1 MGCVMAWMKPSVEKK
16 SCAEYLK
23 CECHL
28 VSRCRHVIT
37 RFRRHAA
44 LSRSS
49 FCLLERPFTRHLL
62 ILFFHKLLH
71 QLVEATSKRL
81 GINTALVGSIITRFA
96 VVPSNLPAYSAS
108 LIARSHCHHQTMIYG
123 KLLRKEPD

>member
-1 MGCVMAWMKPSVEKK
+1 MNG
-16 SCAEYLK
+16 
-23 CECHL
+23 HL

-44 LSRSS
+44 LSRSR

-62 ILFFHKLLH
+62 ILLFYKRLH
-71 QLVEATSKRL
+71 QLVETTSKPL
-81 GINTALVGSIITRFA
+81 GTNTALVGPSITRFA

-108 LIARSHCHHQTMIYG
+108 LIARSHCHHQTMIHG